1 MIRKTAYAALAGLA
15 AFLPAIAGAQ
25 SVGAPKDWQLNFQ
38 AAGSPVM
45 EEIASFHDL
54 LLYII
59 VAIALFVMALMGYV
73 HRPLQRQGEPE
84 PDAHRAQHRA
94 RGGVDGHTDPDPGL
108 HRHPVLQGALQGR
121 PPPGSG
127 DDAEDHRASVVL
139 ELHLSRSGRFHLH
152 SINKCRT
159 AEECAGAAGA
169 DGQAPIRLL
178 DVDNPVVVPV
188 GTVVRLQLVSDDV
201 IHSWAVPSLGV
212 KTDAVPGRLQETW
225 FEVTNEG
232 RYYGQCSELCGVDHG
247 YMPIMVQ
254 AVSKEAFDA
263 WVSEA
268 QTKFAHDD
276 SLAPAH
282 EVAQAQAR

>member
-15 AFLPAIAGAQ
+15 AFLPALAGAQ
-25 SVGAPKDWQLNFQ
+25 SVGAPTDWQLNLQ
-38 AAGSPVM
+38 APGSPVM
-45 EEIASFHDL
+45 EGIASFHSQ

-59 VAIALFVMALMGYV
+59 VAIALFVTALLAYV
-73 HRPLQRQGEPE
+73 LVRFNAKANPNPTRT
-84 PDAHRAQHRA
+84 AHN
-94 RGGVDGHTDPDPGL
+94 T
-108 HRHPVLQGALQGR
+108 
-121 PPPGSG
+121 
-127 DDAEDHRASVVL
+127 VL
-139 ELHLSRSGRFHLH
+139 EVAWTVIPILILVYIAIPSFKLLYKEGRLPEAGMTLKITGHQWFWSYAYPDQGGFTFDSL
-152 SINKCRT
+152 IKCRT

-169 DGQAPIRLL
+169 DGQVPIRLL
-178 DVDNPVVVPV
+178 DVDNAVVVPV

-232 RYYGQCSELCGVDHG
+232 RYYGQCSELCGIDHG

-263 WVSEA
+263 WAKEA
-268 QTKFAHDD
+268 KTKFAHDD

-282 EVAQAQAR
+282 EVAQVQAR